1 MLEWIQGIDW
11 AILNWIQ
18 EVFQCGFLNFVAPKI
33 TALGNKGTIWLVLA
47 LMLTISKKYR
57 KYGIAMFAALAVGA
71 LIGNVMLKPLVARS
85 RPCWLETVE
94 LLIRNP
100 SDYSFPSGHTLSST
114 IGAFMLTSANHKFG
128 WLAIPLAVSIALSR
142 LYLYVHFPS
151 DVLAGAI
158 LGILVGIFVRKIA
171 TEDQKVDA

>member
-18 EVFQCGFLNFVAPKI
+18 EVFRCEFLDFVVPKI

-47 LMLTISKKYR
+47 LALTISKKYR

-85 RPCWLETVE
+85 RPCWQ
-94 LLIRNP
+94 
-100 SDYSFPSGHTLSST
+100 
-114 IGAFMLTSANHKFG
+114 IGRAH
-128 WLAIPLAVSIALSR
+128 V
-142 LYLYVHFPS
+142 
-151 DVLAGAI
+151 
-158 LGILVGIFVRKIA
+158 
-171 TEDQKVDA
+171 